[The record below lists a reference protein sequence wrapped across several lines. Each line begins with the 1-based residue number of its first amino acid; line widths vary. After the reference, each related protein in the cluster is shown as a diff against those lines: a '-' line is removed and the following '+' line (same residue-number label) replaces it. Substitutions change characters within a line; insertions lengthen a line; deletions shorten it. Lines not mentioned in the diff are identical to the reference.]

1 LWSWS
6 TPFALGLTRIET
18 SRIAGNRSG
27 AGHGAVGLFEFILP
41 RLQVSPR
48 EDMERMRAEENAAL
62 NSYGWVD
69 PARGIAHI
77 PIDQAMD
84 LMAMNALPERK
95 PPPDGSRRDV
105 DEN

>member
-1 LWSWS
+1 MAPSVS
-6 TPFALGLTRIET
+6 
-18 SRIAGNRSG
+18 SD
-27 AGHGAVGLFEFILP
+27 HVLP

-95 PPPDGSRRDV
+95 TTTSRAVDA